1 MGNIVGK
8 HTCSKSNTSPNSG
21 MTDYFEDFDDDSCDT
36 HQKQLLKKQLI
47 DYMKHLTERKHQLSE
62 LDKSFLLVLQSS
74 IINILGKKQC
84 ESYQNYGSFNG
95 TDLKIM
101 RSICKVAHFDVDK
114 YYEINHL
121 IQPLKLAFK
130 AGSLQKV
137 LATIESMKQHNDH
150 QGLLLSTIDYKLLDI
165 LEYFTKICV
174 NKEKNSKDVFGHWMN
189 IFDILFRGTNVKL
202 SNRRSRF
209 SKQPP
214 HSEKV
219 SINKQKNGRLDR
231 FNAATNDTILFQCL
245 CHNSLSQQEP
255 VEISACSIS
264 YKVDEDTEEQ
274 FAEKEAIFQN
284 NSILINKA
292 ILDKLKE
299 DYPDIDEST
308 MKDVYP
314 LGIHLSEFDGY
325 VYSIRPYKG
334 VYVASQVCENILF
347 IPRTT
352 EEFEIFLY
360 KSRVLEMLC
369 NFKRHYISVAKII
382 RQASVSKNVW
392 STTP

>member
-8 HTCSKSNTSPNSG
+8 HHTSKSIASPHSG
-21 MTDYFEDFDDDSCDT
+21 MTDYFEDFDDDSSDT
-36 HQKQLLKKQLI
+36 NQKQLLKKQLI
-47 DYMKHLTERKHQLSE
+47 DYVKHLTQRKEQLSE
-62 LDKSFLLVLQSS
+62 LEESFLLVLQSS

-84 ESYQNYGSFNG
+84 ESYQNHGSFNG

-101 RSICKVAHFDVDK
+101 RSMCKVAHFDVDK
-114 YYEINHL
+114 YCEINHL
-121 IQPLKLAFK
+121 IEPLKSAFK
-130 AGSLQKV
+130 TGSLQKV
-137 LATIESMKQHNDH
+137 LATLESMKQHNDQ

-165 LEYFTKICV
+165 LEYLTKICMS
-174 NKEKNSKDVFGHWMN
+174 KEKNAKDVFGHWTN

-209 SKQPP
+209 SRQTRTESAPP
-214 HSEKV
+214 NTLQNNRRCDR
-219 SINKQKNGRLDR
+219 SI
-231 FNAATNDTILFQCL
+231 AATNDTILFQCL

-255 VEISACSIS
+255 VEISACNIS
-264 YKVDEDTEEQ
+264 YKADEDSEEQ
-274 FAEKEAIFQN
+274 FAEKEAIFQS

-292 ILDKLKE
+292 ILDKLKK
-299 DYPDIDEST
+299 DYPDMDESI
-308 MKDVYP
+308 MNDVYP

-334 VYVASQVCENILF
+334 VYVASQACENILF
-347 IPRTT
+347 IPKTI

-369 NFKRHYISVAKII
+369 NLKVC
-382 RQASVSKNVW
+382 VW
-392 STTP
+392 IGQK